1 MKTIKCTVLTNEN
14 EIRDEIV
21 ELVETL
27 KETIRIDDVISA
39 AEFALNAIERLAEQ
53 TELNSVE
60 QKAKD
65 ELELGLC
72 FAKHLKTKLPII
84 NAKIREES

>member
-27 KETIRIDDVISA
+27 KETIRIDEVISA
-39 AEFALNAIERLAEQ
+39 TEFALNTIERLAEQ

-60 QKAKD
+60 QKAKA
-65 ELELGLC
+65 ELELGLR

-84 NAKIREES
+84 NAKNP